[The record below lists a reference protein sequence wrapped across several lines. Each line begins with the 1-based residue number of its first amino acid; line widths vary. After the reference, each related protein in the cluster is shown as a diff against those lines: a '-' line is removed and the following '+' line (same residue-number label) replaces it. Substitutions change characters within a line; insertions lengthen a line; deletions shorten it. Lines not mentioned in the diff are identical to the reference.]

1 MHNQTHFLQAPINNS
16 FTDGPWTLIA
26 RFSNTDTKNWVEN
39 KGTWWYDRVEAYGNT
54 LDPSDNADMIFEAF
68 WLQQGSEFKIT
79 KSDDPTHT
87 ALLTTTGNCLNGMTF
102 TDKMKSYGKFRG
114 AKVWA
119 SDECLGSCSV
129 SYGGDY
135 TRVDGFSQS
144 QCDGEI
150 QAKDKIGFW
159 CDYGNGDGA
168 VLMIG
173 GGGKSCHRADH
184 GIGITAA
191 HEAKFKSDKL
201 EKDFGDAVGS
211 SKLYSL
217 NLWVR

>member
-1 MHNQTHFLQAPINNS
+1 ME
-16 FTDGPWTLIA
+16 DY
-26 RFSNTDTKNWVEN
+26 
-39 KGTWWYDRVEAYGNT
+39 GTWWNDRVEAYGNT
-54 LDPSDNADMIFEAF
+54 LDPSDNADMISEAF

-102 TDKMKSYGKFRG
+102 RAKMKSYGEFRG
-114 AKVWA
+114 TKIWA
-119 SDECLGSCSV
+119 NDECLGSCSV

-135 TRVDGFSQS
+135 TKVEGFRQS

-159 CDYGNGDGA
+159 CDYGKGA

-173 GGGKSCHRADH
+173 EDGRDCRRADH
-184 GIGITAA
+184 GIGITDE
-191 HEAKFKSDKL
+191 HQSRFEGSTPEF
-201 EKDFGDAVGS
+201 DFGNEAHDDAPTKS
-211 SKLYSL
+211 YSL
-217 NLWVR
+217 NLWVRLD

>member
-1 MHNQTHFLQAPINNS
+1 MKS

-26 RFSNTDTKNWVEN
+26 RFSNNDTKNWMKDN
-39 KGTWWYDRVEAYGNT
+39 GTLWYDIEEAYGNT
-54 LDPSDNADMIFEAF
+54 LDPSDNADMISEAF

-102 TDKMKSYGKFRG
+102 RAKMKSYGEFRDT
-114 AKVWA
+114 KIWA
-119 SDECLGSCSV
+119 SDKCQGSCSV

-135 TRVDGFSQS
+135 TRVDGFAQS
-144 QCDGEI
+144 QCDGNI

-159 CDYGNGDGA
+159 CDYGSGDGV

-173 GGGKSCHRADH
+173 GGGSGCDRADH
-184 GIGITAA
+184 GIGIT
-191 HEAKFKSDKL
+191 EENESRFGGSLPKF
-201 EKDFGDAVGS
+201 DFGNDSDVVPT
-211 SKLYSL
+211 KLYSL
-217 NLWVR
+217 NLWVCHG